1 MPSEKR
7 GGAPSGLKRLVY
19 SEPSL
24 TITSAALSEFVHPI
38 QNRNLTLRECARIQ
52 TFPDSF
58 KFCGTEA
65 QKILQIGNAIP
76 PVFAEIMAKQIKLCD
91 NNLPGETI
99 PSLKK
104 FDVTKSSAMSP
115 ALKRTY
121 AMLNELQA
129 KEYEQTKMEG

>member
-1 MPSEKR
+1 MNAQEF
-7 GGAPSGLKRLVY
+7 RLFR
-19 SEPSL
+19 
-24 TITSAALSEFVHPI
+24 IALSFAGRRH
-38 QNRNLTLRECARIQ
+38 
-52 TFPDSF
+52 
-58 KFCGTEA
+58 K
-65 QKILQIGNAIP
+65 KILQIGNAIP

-91 NNLPGETI
+91 SNLPGETI

>member
-1 MPSEKR
+1 MNAQEF
-7 GGAPSGLKRLVY
+7 RLFR
-19 SEPSL
+19 
-24 TITSAALSEFVHPI
+24 IALSFAG
-38 QNRNLTLRECARIQ
+38 Q
-52 TFPDSF
+52 
-58 KFCGTEA
+58 A

-91 NNLPGETI
+91 SNLPGETI

-129 KEYEQTKMEG
+129 KEYEQTKWRDKYDSNPSTKNIL